1 VRLVSKTGQSQGVS
15 EQSFVVGSGP
25 GAKVKLAG
33 PAVAAE
39 HARFDWRGRK
49 LFLTDLES
57 ARGTFYDG
65 NRLMP
70 GVAYAAGA
78 GAVLEFGDAANS
90 FVLEFDVQPQQ
101 SGSIDQALATA
112 FLAKFEASS
121 SAQVREAL
129 KDQQL

>member
-1 VRLVSKTGQSQGVS
+1 VRLVSKAGQSQGVS

-90 FVLEFDVQPQQ
+90 FVLEFDVLPQ

-112 FLAKFEASS
+112 FLAKFQASE
-121 SAQVREAL
+121 SAKVREAL